1 MDTTKKPLGV
11 VTMVYRDYFILE
23 RWYGYYAEMI
33 GPENLYIFS
42 HGPDPR
48 HDEIAKGANVIHI
61 PRDETRY
68 RFERRRWNMMSGF
81 VTSMLMYYNWMI
93 LSDVDEF
100 VVADPA
106 VSRTVVDHLQTHYW
120 DPKTAPVNI
129 APLCLDMVH
138 YPQDETEHI
147 ASGDT
152 ILSRRRT
159 FRPNRNYSKPCL
171 VRKPVKFKPGGHAN
185 NLGERHLPD
194 HLYMLH
200 LKYFDRFQME
210 GRVDM
215 RAPKTEALNNA
226 VEGPPAYDKRLLSWS
241 NEHQR
246 ILQKFEF
253 MGENIEL
260 PALRAAM
267 RNQTQSGAGVWN
279 YGVHPDAR
287 RKLYRIPKRFASVV

>member
-1 MDTTKKPLGV
+1 MDPTKKPLGV

-23 RWYGYYAEMI
+23 RWYAYYADVV

-48 HDEIAKGANVIHI
+48 HDRIAKGANVIHI
-61 PRDETRY
+61 PRDETRF
-68 RFERRRWNMMSGF
+68 RFERRRWNMMSEF
-81 VTSMLMYYNWMI
+81 VTGMLMYYNWMI

-106 VSRTVVDHLQTHYW
+106 VSDNVVDHLQTYYW
-120 DPKTAPVNI
+120 DPETAPVNI

-138 YPQDETEHI
+138 YPQDETEAI
-147 ASGDT
+147 APGDT

-159 FRPNRNYSKPCL
+159 FRPNRNYSKPNL

-185 NLGERHLPD
+185 TLGERHLPD

-210 GRVDM
+210 GRVDV
-215 RAPKTEALNNA
+215 RAPKAAALTDAMTNA
-226 VEGPPAYDKRLLSWS
+226 PAYDKRMLQWGD
-241 NEHQR
+241 EHQR
-246 ILQKFEF
+246 ILDKSEF
-253 MGENIEL
+253 MGEDIEL
-260 PALRAAM
+260 RDLRDAM
-267 RNQTQSGAGVWN
+267 RVQTQTDRGISN
-279 YGVHPDAR
+279 YGVYPDVR
-287 RKLYRIPKRFASVV
+287 RKLYRMPERFASVL